1 MSGKFGYVRASWVG
15 MASEYRSPSVCPVR
29 SSLLSVL
36 AIFVILAKE
45 EDTAHGAHLVGLQAR
60 GDVVSRFVV
69 GLLGVLLTIGAPLML
84 RAGLHAYS
92 TDCAVYTTA
101 PCAAPDN
108 FLYPLLQQMAQ
119 ALRWAAVPYVII
131 SVCLLGLSA
140 GIALFSFAV
149 NDSTWLFHET
159 RGQTRLAYGLMLALG
174 GVFLANVVKLILL
187 PVLLPMCSTSFNS
200 PGVIGLP
207 RYTCTLG
214 SSPQAF
220 AGIPVVA
227 LLQAFPTLFLA
238 LLVVSVIVSAVGFYL
253 RRQGRAAKAIVQS
266 LQFSPLMIVVAIGVV
281 ALLPFVA

>member
-1 MSGKFGYVRASWVG
+1 
-15 MASEYRSPSVCPVR
+15 
-29 SSLLSVL
+29 
-36 AIFVILAKE
+36 
-45 EDTAHGAHLVGLQAR
+45 
-60 GDVVSRFVV
+60 VSRFGV

-92 TDCAVYTTA
+92 TDCSVYTTA
-101 PCAAPDN
+101 PCLAPYN
-108 FLYPLLQQMAQ
+108 FLYSLLEQMAQ
-119 ALRWAAVPYVII
+119 ALGWPAVPYVIVA
-131 SVCLLGLSA
+131 VCILGLAA
-140 GIALFSFAV
+140 GVALFSLAV
-149 NDSTWLFHET
+149 NDSTQLFHRP
-159 RGQTRLAYGLMLALG
+159 RGQSRFAYGLMLALV

-207 RYTCTLG
+207 AEACTYN

-227 LLQAFPTLFLA
+227 LLQAFPMLFLA
-238 LLVVSVIVSAVGFYL
+238 LLVMSVIVSAVGFYL
-253 RRQGRAAKAIVQS
+253 RRQGRVAKAIVQS